1 MILYFRNNFSFL
13 SNFYEHPFELDGHV
27 YKTAEHAYQ
36 SYKTLD
42 EEERD
47 WIRNLP
53 DPKTAKLFGSRIK
66 IRKDWDEVKD
76 KIMLYI
82 IRSKFSDKY
91 MSDLLLNTGDEEL
104 VEGNYWHDN
113 YWGNCT
119 CSKCKDIEGQNKLG
133 KILMK
138 VRDEIRMVSN

>member
-1 MILYFRNNFSFL
+1 
-13 SNFYEHPFELDGHV
+13 
-27 YKTAEHAYQ
+27 
-36 SYKTLD
+36 
-42 EEERD
+42 
-47 WIRNLP
+47 
-53 DPKTAKLFGSRIK
+53 
-66 IRKDWDEVKD
+66 
-76 KIMLYI
+76 MLYI
-82 IRSKFSDKY
+82 IRNKFSDKY

-104 VEGNYWHDN
+104 IEGNYWHDN